1 MQLHPNILVV
11 PFRRLAELIDQ
22 NSGPGVP
29 AGKAVRD
36 SIETLCQEIEHW
48 VKSGKANKT
57 PPEKMTTTDLRK

>member
-11 PFRRLAELIDQ
+11 PFRRLSELIEE

-29 AGKAVRD
+29 ANKLMRD
-36 SIETLCQEIEHW
+36 SIEQLCKELEHF

-57 PPEKMTTTDLRK
+57 APDKMSTADLRQ